1 MFGKIV
7 RYLVTTMYISIYIYI
22 RIFLSFIIVLIIQ
35 LYSCSYS
42 YSWYTVI
49 YSNIVSSIIDWK
61 NSNICKI
68 MIENRIIDLIGA
80 YIYILQST
88 YNNDLEQS

>member
-1 MFGKIV
+1 M
-7 RYLVTTMYISIYIYI
+7 
-22 RIFLSFIIVLIIQ
+22 IIQ